1 MNVFDRL
8 AAVFGSSTKSL
19 EEKAHDALA
28 HQSWNSMRTILVIAF
43 IAYTLYLSHLVL
55 TPDNLKL
62 TAEMIGLLIV
72 CNTVTKLG
80 SIAANAWVAVA
91 AKKYGAKN

>member
-8 AAVFGSSTKSL
+8 AAAFGSSTKSL

-28 HQSWNSMRTILVIAF
+28 HQSWNSMRTLLVIAF
-43 IAYTLYLSHLVL
+43 IAYVLYLSHLVL

-62 TAEMIGLLIV
+62 TAKMIGLLLV
-72 CNTVTKLG
+72 CNTITKLG

-91 AKKYGAKN
+91 AKKYGTKN